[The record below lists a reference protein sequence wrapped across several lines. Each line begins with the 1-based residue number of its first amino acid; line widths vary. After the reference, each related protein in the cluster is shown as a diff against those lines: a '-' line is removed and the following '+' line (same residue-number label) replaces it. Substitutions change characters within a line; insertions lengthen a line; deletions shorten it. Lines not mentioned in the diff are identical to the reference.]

1 MLRSVA
7 KVSGATAAD
16 VAASQ
21 DRLHF
26 FLVVHFASVYAFIKI
41 HSNSVS
47 KMAEVA
53 ESVAKD
59 GLPPIA
65 GTIL

>member
-1 MLRSVA
+1 MLGSVA
-7 KVSGATAAD
+7 KVPGATAAD

-26 FLVVHFASVYAFIKI
+26 FLVVHLASVYAFIKI
-41 HSNSVS
+41 HSNSVR

-53 ESVAKD
+53 EGVAKD